1 MYDDDDTEVRPDG
14 LTVRRMRHERVWSP
28 RKLIDEIGER
38 RRESTGVATSI
49 SPNLLAGIEER
60 DELIPYATLCLVASA
75 FDCDPID
82 LVKDETKN
90 HRPRETDI
98 KDDEPV
104 LTYDERFRLD

>member
-1 MYDDDDTEVRPDG
+1 MLICGVAVEWLQHG
-14 LTVRRMRHERVWSP
+14 HELAMVLLWRCSAYALVLQWFC
-28 RKLIDEIGER
+28 
-38 RRESTGVATSI
+38 STGVATSI

-98 KDDEPV
+98 QDGEPI